1 MIYLALATTAATAAL
16 CWFARPV
23 ADRLH
28 VFDYP
33 RGGRKAHANPTPQ
46 TGGFA
51 ILLPLIGWL
60 LANYLSVPT
69 EPLYRALLLCG
80 AGLGIVGVMDDQS
93 HLSAAGRLLL
103 LAVFTLIAFALDP
116 LLAAPTLPWASFS
129 PTPLVA
135 PVFIVGA
142 VLATAGFVSS
152 VNMADG
158 IDGLVPAAVLIWC
171 AGFDIFG
178 TGAVREISLAL
189 TGPVLVV
196 LVFNLRRQVF
206 LGDCGTF
213 GIGFMMAILAIAS
226 LRTGRIAAE
235 TLLVW
240 FWMPVLDC
248 LRVIAA
254 RLLIGRSPLRGGK
267 DHFHHILA
275 DVFGNRRALYVYAVT
290 IFSTSAVA
298 AIFPRASF
306 YILVALSASCLGFV
320 AARRVLYER
329 QKLALPQ
336 QVARQTR
343 RQPKPPKA
351 GKIIRMLRAGR
362 QAD

>member
-1 MIYLALATTAATAAL
+1 MMYLAFVTTAVTVGL
-16 CWFARPV
+16 CWFARPL
-23 ADRLH
+23 ADWLH

-33 RGGRKAHANPTPQ
+33 RGGRKAHPSPTPQ

-51 ILLPLIGWL
+51 ILVPLIGWL
-60 LANYLSVPT
+60 LVSWLAVPG

-116 LLAAPTLPWASFS
+116 LLVAPTLPWATFS
-129 PTPLVA
+129 ATPLA
-135 PVFIVGA
+135 PAVFIAGA
-142 VLATAGFVSS
+142 VLATMGFVSS

-178 TGAVREISLAL
+178 AGAVREISLAL
-189 TGPVLVV
+189 SGPVLVV

-213 GIGFMMAILAIAS
+213 GIGFIMAVLAIAS
-226 LRTGRIAAE
+226 LRSGTIAAE

-254 RLLIGRSPLRGGK
+254 RLLRGRSPLRGGK

-275 DVFGNRRALYVYAVT
+275 DVFGRRRALYVYAVT
-290 IFSTSAVA
+290 IFATSLGA
-298 AIFPRASF
+298 ALAARASF
-306 YILVALSASCLGFV
+306 YILVALTASCLGFV

-329 QKLALPQ
+329 QKLVLAQRP
-336 QVARQTR
+336 ARKNLSRPKLT
-343 RQPKPPKA
+343 QP
-351 GKIIRMLRAGR
+351 
-362 QAD
+362 

>member
-1 MIYLALATTAATAAL
+1 MIYLVFATTAVTAAL

-51 ILLPLIGWL
+51 ILLPLVGWL
-60 LANYLSVPT
+60 IASSLASPA
-69 EPLYRALLLCG
+69 EPLYRALLLCS
-80 AGLGIVGVMDDQS
+80 AGLGVVGVMDDQS

-116 LLAAPTLPWASFS
+116 LLVAPALPWASFA
-129 PTPLVA
+129 PTPLSA
-135 PVFIVGA
+135 PVFVVGA

-158 IDGLVPAAVLIWC
+158 IDGLVPAALLIWC
-171 AGFDIFG
+171 AGFDVFG
-178 TGAVREISLAL
+178 SGAVREISLAL

-196 LVFNLRRQVF
+196 LVFNLRGQVF

-213 GIGFMMAILAIAS
+213 GIGFVMAVLAIAS
-226 LRTGRIAAE
+226 LRSGRLAAE

-254 RLLIGRSPLRGGK
+254 RLLNGRSPLRGGK

-275 DVFGNRRALYVYAVT
+275 DVFGRRRALYVYVAT
-290 IFSTSAVA
+290 IFTTSLA
-298 AIFPRASF
+298 AALAPRASF
-306 YILVALSASCLGFV
+306 YILIAVTAVCVGFV
-320 AARRVLYER
+320 AARRVLYNR
-329 QKLALPQ
+329 QLSMLPKGA
-336 QVARQTR
+336 AR
-343 RQPKPPKA
+343 KPIARP
-351 GKIIRMLRAGR
+351 RASR
-362 QAD
+362 S